1 MQMYYA
7 MLILGLVLLFIGVF
21 WFIFMCKEKEFTIYN
36 IFKSLLSIILGGL
49 LLVITLPSLKYMIFK
64 EYDVVK
70 GSCTIEKIHLGDPTK
85 HHLNCPIRTL
95 YFILEIF
102 LTWIP
107 MEGQFPTIVRSLL
120 QRIMSLK

>member
-1 MQMYYA
+1 MYYA

-21 WFIFMCKEKEFTIYN
+21 WFIYMYKEKEFTIFN
-36 IFKSLLSIILGGL
+36 TLKAFLSLILGGL

-70 GSCTIEKIHLGDPTK
+70 GSCTIEIDSSGRASEASFKMPDTDDV
-85 HHLNCPIRTL
+85 
-95 YFILEIF
+95 FFLEIF

-107 MEGQFPTIVRSLL
+107 MEEQFPTIVRSLS
-120 QRIMSLK
+120 QRIMNLK